1 MSPVKEHEEKMPGF
15 GKLCCSMATCVMIS
29 GLLSLP
35 SLAIPAPAAD
45 SQPQTGAQGDYGQKQ
60 KIRSSSEARNVLK
73 KYFAGKDLIIG
84 EVVEKER
91 YFEAD
96 IVDRKGAVIDKVIVD
111 KRTGRMRSIY

>member
-1 MSPVKEHEEKMPGF
+1 MSPVKEHEEKMPGL
-15 GKLCCSMATCVMIS
+15 GKRYRSVAACIVIA

-60 KIRSSSEARNVLK
+60 KIRSSPEARNVLK

-84 EVVEKER
+84 EVVEKKL

-96 IVDRKGAVIDKVIVD
+96 IMDRKGAVIDKVIVD
-111 KRTGRMRSIY
+111 KRTGRVRSIY